1 MQLRILQPNALQFM
15 VSILP
20 QLGWAANAIYIYI
33 YIIQMPVNNEEKKNL
48 PVVPDD

>member
-20 QLGWAANAIYIYI
+20 QLGWAANAIYI
-33 YIIQMPVNNEEKKNL
+33 IQMPINNEEKKNL
-48 PVVPDD
+48 PVVPDA